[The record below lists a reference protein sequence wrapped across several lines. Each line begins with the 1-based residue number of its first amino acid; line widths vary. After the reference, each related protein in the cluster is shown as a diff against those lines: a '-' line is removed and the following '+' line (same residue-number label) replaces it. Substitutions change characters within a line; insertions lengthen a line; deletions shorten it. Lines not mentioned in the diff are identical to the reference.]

1 MNGGQSSFTRGQDIR
16 VEKNKS
22 RNMSEWRKFVLYGF
36 TERVTT
42 FHAFGTMTGCVE
54 EVDTYIYIYKG
65 FFSPRTP

>member
-1 MNGGQSSFTRGQDIR
+1 M
-16 VEKNKS
+16 
-22 RNMSEWRKFVLYGF
+22 LYGF